1 MLSFYG
7 FDSRTWKKWQAMAE
21 QCQRLLT
28 EQPITPAGPGSIL
41 KDVDSFL
48 EFVGTEG
55 IATKSRSN
63 TLPIGRLMELNQKSS
78 YPIELTLKRAL
89 LRDYPNLA
97 GIFVLLRVMDLLQM
111 KGPRLAVCPAALEFW
126 RGLNCTEQYFALL
139 EALLFEAHPSVLA
152 NERRSEEM
160 RSFELIP
167 VFLAQLSDRWRS
179 FEHYESVSYFGPQ
192 GDLRPWSVF
201 LLQQLK

>member
-1 MLSFYG
+1 MLSLYG

-55 IATKSRSN
+55 IATKSRSS

-78 YPIELTLKRAL
+78 YPVELTLKRAL

-97 GIFVLLRVMDLLQM
+97 WI
-111 KGPRLAVCPAALEFW
+111 
-126 RGLNCTEQYFALL
+126 
-139 EALLFEAHPSVLA
+139 
-152 NERRSEEM
+152 
-160 RSFELIP
+160 
-167 VFLAQLSDRWRS
+167 
-179 FEHYESVSYFGPQ
+179 
-192 GDLRPWSVF
+192 
-201 LLQQLK
+201 

>member
-1 MLSFYG
+1 MLSLCG

-28 EQPITPAGPGSIL
+28 EQPITPTGPGSIL

-55 IATKSRSN
+55 IATKSRSS

-89 LRDYPNLA
+89 LREYDFCY
-97 GIFVLLRVMDLLQM
+97 RDQ
-111 KGPRLAVCPAALEFW
+111 
-126 RGLNCTEQYFALL
+126 RGSSRIYN
-139 EALLFEAHPSVLA
+139 H
-152 NERRSEEM
+152 
-160 RSFELIP
+160 
-167 VFLAQLSDRWRS
+167 
-179 FEHYESVSYFGPQ
+179 PQ
-192 GDLRPWSVF
+192 GRRTVHVRDYCGRDRTAAQRRDALHIRLRRQLAIQGSPRSCGGRP
-201 LLQQLK
+201 LQV